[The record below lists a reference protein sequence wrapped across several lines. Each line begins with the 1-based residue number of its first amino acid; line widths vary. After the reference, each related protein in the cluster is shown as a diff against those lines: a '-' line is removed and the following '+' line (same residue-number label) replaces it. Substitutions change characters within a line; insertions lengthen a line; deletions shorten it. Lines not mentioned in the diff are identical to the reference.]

1 MIILGNV
8 LRVHESDNVVIAV
21 SQLAK
26 GTVIEDQN
34 QQITLLADVPMG
46 HKIATKDIKAGENV
60 IRYGNPIGHAVED
73 IARGDY
79 VHTHNVKTN
88 LSDVIEY
95 HYQPNFN
102 PVEVKGEMPTFEG
115 YRRPDG
121 KVGIRNEIWVIPT
134 VFCANGPVQKIV
146 ELANQKY
153 PRTENFDGFYALTHP
168 NGCSQMDEDLLN
180 TQKILANLANHP
192 NAGGVLLVSLG
203 CEVNNMDAF
212 LPVLGEFDPQ
222 RVKTMISQEVEDEI
236 TIGMEL
242 IDQLYEYAASFK
254 RETLPISDLVVAVNC
269 GGSDGFSGLTA
280 NAVLGRVTDTI
291 TGFGGTVVMTEVPEM
306 FGAEHILMNRAANE
320 EVFAKLVDMI
330 NDYKNYFKRYDK
342 IIYDNPTQGNKA
354 GGISTLEEKSLGC
367 TQKGGQA
374 IVTDVLKYGETI
386 KTKGFNLI
394 SGPGNDLVGI
404 TNQEAAGAVLT
415 VFTTGRGTPSGFA
428 VPLIRVGSNNSVSNR
443 KNNWID
449 YNAGALLEG
458 KDIDEAGQELL
469 ALILDV
475 ASGRKQSL
483 AEANGYRQIGMLRDG
498 VTN

>member
-1 MIILGNV
+1 MIRVGNV
-8 LRVHESDNVVIAV
+8 LRVHANDNVVIAA
-21 SQLAK
+21 SSLKK
-26 GTVIEDQN
+26 GAIIEDQN
-34 QQITLLADVPMG
+34 QKITLLSDIPMG
-46 HKIATKDIKAGENV
+46 HKIATCDIKAGENV

-73 IARGDY
+73 IPQGQY
-79 VHTHNVKTN
+79 VHTHNIKTN
-88 LSDVIEY
+88 LSDIIEY

-102 PVEVKGEMPTFEG
+102 PIEVKGDMPTFEG

-121 KVGIRNEIWVIPT
+121 RVGIRNEIWVIPT

-168 NGCSQMDEDLLN
+168 NGCSQMDQDLLN
-180 TQKILANLANHP
+180 TQRILANLAKHP

-203 CEVNNMDAF
+203 CEVNNLDAF
-212 LPVLGEFDPQ
+212 LPVLGKFDSQ
-222 RVKTMISQEVEDEI
+222 RIKSMICQEEEDEI
-236 TIGMEL
+236 VTGMGL
-242 IDQLYEYAASFK
+242 IDELYAYAASFK
-254 RETLPISDLVVAVNC
+254 RETRPLSDLILAVNC
-269 GGSDGFSGLTA
+269 GGSDGFSGITA
-280 NAVLGRVTDTI
+280 NAVVGRVTDII
-291 TGFGGTVVMTEVPEM
+291 TGFEGTVIMTEVPEM

-320 EVFAKLVDMI
+320 EVFRKLVDMI
-330 NDYKNYFKRYDK
+330 NDYKQYFKKYDQV
-342 IIYDNPTQGNKA
+342 IYDNPTQGNKA

-386 KTKGFNLI
+386 KAKGFNLI

-404 TNQEAAGAVLT
+404 TNQEAAGAVVT
-415 VFTTGRGTPSGFA
+415 VFTTGRGTPAGFA
-428 VPLIRVGSNNSVSNR
+428 VPLIRVGSNNAVSNR

-458 KDIDEAGQELL
+458 KDLDQAAQELL

-475 ASGRKQSL
+475 ASGKKQSL